1 MGNAPYGIQM
11 QKVLILHGWGGS
23 DHPHWQSKLA
33 SEIAK
38 DYGTVSFP
46 LLDNCHFPS
55 KNRWV
60 KQVKKLLE
68 EFKPDTVVCHSLA
81 NTLWFWLCQE
91 ATESLESEASAPNKT
106 RLKPS
111 TPEFIKAMNNIKRLF
126 MVSPPSLSTT
136 EQTIKTFFP
145 CKIPTNCYAKNIELI
160 VSDNEPW
167 VKLDEAGS
175 MAKSIGANYRVIKDA
190 GHINADSGYGKWKLI
205 EDLVLK
211 K

>member
-1 MGNAPYGIQM
+1 MN
-11 QKVLILHGWGGS
+11 KTLILHGWGGS
-23 DHPHWQSKLA
+23 DAPHWQAELA

-55 KNRWV
+55 KNRWL

-91 ATESLESEASAPNKT
+91 MTESLELEALATNTT

-111 TPEFIKAMNNIKRLF
+111 TPEFIEAINNIERLF

-136 EQTIKTFFP
+136 EATIKTFFP
-145 CKIPTNCYAKNIELI
+145 CEIPTNCYAKHIELI
-160 VSDNEPW
+160 VSDSDPW
-167 VKLDEAGS
+167 IKLDEAES
-175 MAKSIGANYRVIKDA
+175 MAKMIGANYTVVKDA
-190 GHINADSGYGKWKLI
+190 GHINADSGYGKWELI
-205 EDLVLK
+205 ETLVLEK
-211 K
+211 